1 MTNNVVIDVL
11 TNEEAITQLN
21 RLIETCKDGQLGFST
36 AAEDVKN
43 VDMKVAFAK
52 YAAQRTVFL
61 GELRGLI
68 TVLGGDPEKGGSV
81 VGAIHRGWIN
91 LKSAIAS
98 GDENA
103 ILAECERGDASA
115 VETYKSVLDMNLP
128 QSVKALA
135 DKQHTSIRNALDEIR
150 SFVAVAAKK

>member
-1 MTNNVVIDVL
+1 MTNTASTDVM

-36 AAEDVKN
+36 AAEDVKT
-43 VDMKVAFAK
+43 VDMKIAFAK

-61 GELRGLI
+61 GELRGLVS
-68 TVLGGDPEKGGSV
+68 VLGGDPEKGGSV

-98 GDENA
+98 GEESA
-103 ILAECERGDASA
+103 ILAECERGETSA
-115 VETYKSVLDMNLP
+115 VETYKSVLDMPIP
-128 QSVKALA
+128 QSVRALA
-135 DKQHTSIRNALDEIR
+135 DKQHTAIRDTLDEIH
-150 SFVAVAAKK
+150 SFIAASKK